1 MYVIVYGYRTRQW
14 LMGRMPAVCQRCQR
28 TSQQQIVRLQRKLT
42 LFWIPLFPI
51 MTRTF
56 LVCTLCG
63 HQMRVDNKQADAW
76 VKSPAVPPSPQP
88 GQSALPGAPEA
99 GGPAMTPQPGNPW
112 QPGGPPPA
120 M

>member
-56 LVCTLCG
+56 LVCPLCG
-63 HQMRVDNKQADAW
+63 NQMRVDNKQANAW
-76 VKSPAVPPSPQP
+76 VKSPAAPPSAYP
-88 GQSALPGAPEA
+88 GPSAPPGVPGA
-99 GGPAMTPQPGNPW
+99 GGPETPPQPGNPQ
-112 QPGGPPPA
+112 QPGSPPSA
-120 M
+120 I